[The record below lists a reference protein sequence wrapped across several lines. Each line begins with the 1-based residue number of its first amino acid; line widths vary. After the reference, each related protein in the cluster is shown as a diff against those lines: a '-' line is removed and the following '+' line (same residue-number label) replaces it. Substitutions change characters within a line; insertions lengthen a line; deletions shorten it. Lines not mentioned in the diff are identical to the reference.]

1 MAKIMALP
9 PIPGVRDLQTLM
21 AFIMNKEEYDAR
33 LEALVALQEEI
44 HTLIGKAGKAQD
56 LDALLSSAMRKDAE
70 ASTTLE
76 NARLKAK
83 QEAVD
88 ILQAACTVYGAW
100 VTNTAT
106 STRWLK
112 FYNATAASVTVGTTT
127 PVITIGIPGNTSDDI
142 SANFGPGGMGVG
154 FSTACTVAS
163 TTGVADADTGA
174 PAANDVIVNI
184 FYKA

>member
-76 NARLKAK
+76 SARLKAK
-83 QEAVD
+83 QEAMD
-88 ILQAACTVYGAW
+88 ILQAAKVEAEDKKREAERIYQETVAKMSQL
-100 VTNTAT
+100 VTAKEEFEAYQAT
-106 STRWLK
+106 TETDIDQRLK
-112 FYNATAASVTVGTTT
+112 ACAAQEV
-127 PVITIGIPGNTSDDI
+127 
-142 SANFGPGGMGVG
+142 
-154 FSTACTVAS
+154 STAKAKDEVEVMHEMYTAKLAKLKAA
-163 TTGVADADTGA
+163 TEGV
-174 PAANDVIVNI
+174 
-184 FYKA
+184 

>member
-76 NARLKAK
+76 SARMKAK
-83 QEAVD
+83 QEAMD
-88 ILQAACTVYGAW
+88 ILQAAKVEAEDKKREAERIYQETVAKMSQL
-100 VTNTAT
+100 VTAKEEFEAYQAT
-106 STRWLK
+106 TEADIDQRLK
-112 FYNATAASVTVGTTT
+112 ACAAQEV
-127 PVITIGIPGNTSDDI
+127 
-142 SANFGPGGMGVG
+142 
-154 FSTACTVAS
+154 STAKAKAEVEAMHEMYTAKLAKLKAA
-163 TTGVADADTGA
+163 TEGV
-174 PAANDVIVNI
+174 
-184 FYKA
+184 

>member
-70 ASTTLE
+70 ASTTL
-76 NARLKAK
+76 
-83 QEAVD
+83 
-88 ILQAACTVYGAW
+88 
-100 VTNTAT
+100 
-106 STRWLK
+106 
-112 FYNATAASVTVGTTT
+112 
-127 PVITIGIPGNTSDDI
+127 
-142 SANFGPGGMGVG
+142 
-154 FSTACTVAS
+154 
-163 TTGVADADTGA
+163 
-174 PAANDVIVNI
+174 
-184 FYKA
+184 